1 MGKTSG
7 IQGSAPA
14 TGMIFLVDHNFKG
27 HARILL
33 GSIASQGWLDVA
45 PIRFVMFE
53 EVGLSIDSND
63 RVVWRVAQENQMI
76 LLTANRSMKDEDSL
90 EQVMREENTQ
100 NSFPVVTIGNA
111 DRVLND
117 SSYRERC
124 VDRIVE
130 IAIYTVNYMGA
141 RRIFIP

>member
-1 MGKTSG
+1 
-7 IQGSAPA
+7 
-14 TGMIFLVDHNFKG
+14 MIFLVDHNFKG

-33 GSIASQGWLDVA
+33 GSITNQGWLDFV

-63 RVVWRVAQENQMI
+63 RVVWRLAQENQMI

-100 NSFPVVTIGNA
+100 NSLPVVTIGNA
-111 DRVLND
+111 DQVLNN

-124 VDRIVE
+124 VDRLVE

>member
-1 MGKTSG
+1 
-7 IQGSAPA
+7 
-14 TGMIFLVDHNFKG
+14 MIFLIDHNFKG

-33 GSIASQGWLDVA
+33 GSLTSQGWLNFV

-53 EVGLSIDSND
+53 EVGLSIDSSD
-63 RVVWRVAQENQMI
+63 RVVWRIAQENKMI

-90 EQVMREENTQ
+90 ELVMREENTQ
-100 NSFPVVTIGNA
+100 NSLPVVTVGNA

-130 IAIYTVNYMGA
+130 IAIYTVNYMGS
-141 RRIFIP
+141 RRVFIP

>member
-1 MGKTSG
+1 
-7 IQGSAPA
+7 
-14 TGMIFLVDHNFKG
+14 MIFLIDHNLKG

-33 GSIASQGWLDVA
+33 GSIASQGWLDIV

-53 EVGLSIDSND
+53 EIGLADDSND
-63 RVVWRVAQENQMI
+63 RVVWRAAQKNRMT

-90 EQVMREENTQ
+90 EQVMREENTA
-100 NSFPVVTIGNA
+100 NSLPVATIGNA
-111 DRVLND
+111 DRVLID

-130 IAIYTVNYMGA
+130 IAIYTANYRGA
-141 RRIFIP
+141 RRVFIP

>member
-1 MGKTSG
+1 
-7 IQGSAPA
+7 
-14 TGMIFLVDHNFKG
+14 MIFLVDHNFKG
-27 HARILL
+27 QARILL
-33 GSIASQGWLDVA
+33 GSITNQGWLDFV

-63 RVVWRVAQENQMI
+63 RVVWRLAQENRMI

-100 NSFPVVTIGNA
+100 NSLPVVTIGNA

-117 SSYRERC
+117 SNYRERC
-124 VDRIVE
+124 VDRLVE

>member
-1 MGKTSG
+1 
-7 IQGSAPA
+7 
-14 TGMIFLVDHNFKG
+14 MIFLIDHNFKG

-33 GSIASQGWLDVA
+33 GSIASQGWLDFVQ
-45 PIRFVMFE
+45 IRFVMFE
-53 EVGLSIDSND
+53 EVGLSIDSSD
-63 RVVWRVAQENQMI
+63 RVVWKVAQENQMI

-100 NSFPVVTIGNA
+100 NSLPVVTIGNA

-141 RRIFIP
+141 RRVFIP

>member
-1 MGKTSG
+1 
-7 IQGSAPA
+7 
-14 TGMIFLVDHNFKG
+14 MIFLVDHNFKG

-33 GSIASQGWLDVA
+33 GSIASQGWLDVV

-63 RVVWRVAQENQMI
+63 RVVWRIAQENQMI

-90 EQVMREENTQ
+90 EQVMREENTR
-100 NSFPVVTIGNA
+100 NSLPVVTIGNA

-130 IAIYTVNYMGA
+130 LAIYTANYMGA
-141 RRIFIP
+141 RRVFIP

>member
-1 MGKTSG
+1 
-7 IQGSAPA
+7 
-14 TGMIFLVDHNFKG
+14 MIFLIDHNFKG

-33 GSIASQGWLDVA
+33 GSIASQGWLDFVQ
-45 PIRFVMFE
+45 IRFVMFE
-53 EVGLSIDSND
+53 EVGLSIDSSD
-63 RVVWRVAQENQMI
+63 RVVWKVAQGNQMI

-100 NSFPVVTIGNA
+100 NSLPVVTVDNA

-130 IAIYTVNYMGA
+130 IAIYTVSYMGA
-141 RRIFIP
+141 RRVFIP

>member
-1 MGKTSG
+1 
-7 IQGSAPA
+7 
-14 TGMIFLVDHNFKG
+14 MIFLVDHNFKG

-33 GSIASQGWLDVA
+33 GSIASQGWLSFV

-100 NSFPVVTIGNA
+100 NSLPVVTIGNA

-141 RRIFIP
+141 RRVFIP

>member
-1 MGKTSG
+1 
-7 IQGSAPA
+7 
-14 TGMIFLVDHNFKG
+14 MIFLVDHNFKG

-33 GSIASQGWLDVA
+33 GSIASQGWLDFVS
-45 PIRFVMFE
+45 IRFVMFE
-53 EVGLSIDSND
+53 EVGLAIDSSD
-63 RVVWRVAQENQMI
+63 RVVWRLAQKNQMI
-76 LLTANRSMKDEDSL
+76 LLTANRSMKDADSL

-100 NSFPVVTIGNA
+100 NSLPVVTVGDA

-124 VDRIVE
+124 VDRLVE
-130 IAIYTVNYMGA
+130 IAIYMVNYIGA

>member
-1 MGKTSG
+1 
-7 IQGSAPA
+7 
-14 TGMIFLVDHNFKG
+14 MIFLVDHNLKG

-33 GSIASQGWLDVA
+33 GSIAGQGWLDIV

-63 RVVWRVAQENQMI
+63 RVVWRVAQKSQMI
-76 LLTANRSMKDEDSL
+76 LLTANRSMKDKDSL

-100 NSFPVVTIGNA
+100 SSLPIVTIGNS
-111 DRVLND
+111 DLVLND
-117 SSYRERC
+117 PGYRERC

-130 IAIYTVNYMGA
+130 IAIYAANYMGA